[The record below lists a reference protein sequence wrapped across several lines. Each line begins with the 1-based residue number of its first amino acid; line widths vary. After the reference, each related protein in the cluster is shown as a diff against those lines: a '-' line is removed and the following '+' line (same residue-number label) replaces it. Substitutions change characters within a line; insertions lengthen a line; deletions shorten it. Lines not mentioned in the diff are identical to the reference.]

1 MFLITIIFL
10 VLVKLINIFS
20 DMVGIDNF
28 ENNNNVNQNNNNM
41 DNNRNQK
48 NNKNK
53 VKFINDEIKFLC
65 FLV

>member
-1 MFLITIIFL
+1 
-10 VLVKLINIFS
+10 
-20 DMVGIDNF
+20 MVGIDNF
-28 ENNNNVNQNNNNM
+28 ENNNNINQNNNNM

-53 VKFINDEIKFLC
+53 VKLINDEIKFVC